1 MEAIVYIR
9 WSTLNQEDGNSL
21 ERQKA
26 LAEAV
31 AKTHGWTINPDE
43 IHIESGK
50 SAYHGRNRAQNG
62 KLRHIEDR
70 AARGELAGK
79 VLIVEAVD
87 RLSRQEP
94 LESLNLLV
102 GLCKQGLT
110 ICEAGTGIIYD
121 TAKINDNWANL
132 IVALAKA
139 GEAHD
144 SSKLKARRI
153 TSTWRKTQE
162 EGKTK
167 TGDADPRLCPAW
179 MEVIDGEFTVI
190 EERADIIREMFRLS
204 LQGYG
209 LRHISD
215 RSNEAR
221 ETLGWPKAAWTIR
234 TVSNMLHSRRVLGEY
249 QPQRRTDSYGREDV
263 APARKIYPEIVTPEQ
278 WHQVQASIASRKGT
292 GGPRTKNVNVLSHV
306 CRCTHRRV
314 TIDEDGQERVS
325 AVPCGSRMSI
335 RTHQRQRWQ
344 LVCADFARAG
354 SCKGNATFIY
364 EHLLKGLLD
373 NISHF
378 VRAAPALPQDDTLAR
393 IALKR
398 AEVQTMQ
405 KRLEKLA
412 DDVMLSDDQTL
423 RAAYER
429 FKERV
434 KAAET
439 ELRALEGQR
448 ESKEAAIPSSEA
460 INELEKLRANMED
473 VEVRQRMQVLI
484 DGLVD
489 AIFLHEED
497 RSATVVLM
505 GGLVAFKLDKKGK
518 LIGQPVDA
526 LDMLDVPSD
535 DHDLALIAAGGDP
548 LRSAA
553 IKRADQ
559 IIRPKD

>member
-62 KLRHIEDR
+62 KLRQIEDR

-79 VLIVEAVD
+79 VLIVEAMD

-167 TGDADPRLCPAW
+167 TGTADPRLCPAW

-306 CRCTHRRV
+306 CRCTHRQV

-335 RTHQRQRWQ
+335 RTHKRQRWQ

-398 AEVQTMQ
+398 SEVQTMQ

>member
-1 MEAIVYIR
+1 
-9 WSTLNQEDGNSL
+9 
-21 ERQKA
+21 
-26 LAEAV
+26 
-31 AKTHGWTINPDE
+31 
-43 IHIESGK
+43 
-50 SAYHGRNRAQNG
+50 
-62 KLRHIEDR
+62 
-70 AARGELAGK
+70 
-79 VLIVEAVD
+79 
-87 RLSRQEP
+87 
-94 LESLNLLV
+94 
-102 GLCKQGLT
+102 
-110 ICEAGTGIIYD
+110 
-121 TAKINDNWANL
+121 
-132 IVALAKA
+132 
-139 GEAHD
+139 
-144 SSKLKARRI
+144 
-153 TSTWRKTQE
+153 
-162 EGKTK
+162 
-167 TGDADPRLCPAW
+167 
-179 MEVIDGEFTVI
+179 
-190 EERADIIREMFRLS
+190 
-204 LQGYG
+204 
-209 LRHISD
+209 
-215 RSNEAR
+215 
-221 ETLGWPKAAWTIR
+221 
-234 TVSNMLHSRRVLGEY
+234 
-249 QPQRRTDSYGREDV
+249 
-263 APARKIYPEIVTPEQ
+263 
-278 WHQVQASIASRKGT
+278 
-292 GGPRTKNVNVLSHV
+292 
-306 CRCTHRRV
+306 V